1 MTVRQTTRGP
11 RGARPGRG
19 FLWAA
24 LVFFLG
30 FAVNIVIGK
39 IAILQGATETP
50 GLGDVGEFLTL
61 FVAVALFIAACLVR
75 ERERAENTANK
86 ASNNTGGK
94 NDQEKD

>member
-1 MTVRQTTRGP
+1 MAAQQTSQGP
-11 RGARPGRG
+11 RGAKPGRM
-19 FLWAA
+19 FLLAA

-30 FAVNIVIGK
+30 FAANIVIGK

-75 ERERAENTANK
+75 ERARAENTTNNDS
-86 ASNNTGGK
+86 SNAGG
-94 NDQEKD
+94 NHDQEKA